1 MTAQLPRG
9 LHGQVVNELGTR
21 IMAGRLHPGATLD
34 LAALEA
40 EFGVSRTVLRESL
53 KVLTAKGLVA
63 ARQKRGTYVTDPVR
77 WNTLDAD
84 VLRWRLSQQPTD
96 ALLDQLTEIRLIIEP
111 GLAAL
116 AARRRD
122 DDDLAAMEAALTAM
136 EQNLDEPSAAV
147 EHDVVLHRAV
157 LRATHNGLAT
167 SLDTV
172 IDQGIRQSY
181 RLADGTGPEDGPLPP
196 RRRLIDAIRDR
207 DAALAERAMQE
218 LIRAGHGV
226 AVTHRH
232 GAHADAAR
240 TG

>member
-1 MTAQLPRG
+1 MTVQLPRG
-9 LHGQVVNELGTR
+9 LHGQVVNELGSR
-21 IMAGRLHPGATLD
+21 IMSGRLHPGATLD

-63 ARQKRGTYVTDPVR
+63 ARQKRGTYVTEPSR

-96 ALLDQLTEIRLIIEP
+96 ALLDQLTEIRLVIEP

-122 DDDLAAMEAALTAM
+122 DGDLAAMDAALAAM
-136 EQNLDEPSAAV
+136 ERDLDEPSLVV
-147 EHDVVLHRAV
+147 EHDVAFHRAV
-157 LRATHNGLAT
+157 LHATHNDLAT

-172 IDQGIRQSY
+172 IDQGIRQGY
-181 RLADGTGPEDGPLPP
+181 RLGDGSGPEGGPLPA
-196 RRRLIDAIRDR
+196 RWSLLDAIRDR
-207 DAALAERAMQE
+207 DTALAERVMQQ
-218 LIRAGHGV
+218 LITTGRGLAATRRRSPRAD
-226 AVTHRH
+226 VTR
-232 GAHADAAR
+232 G
-240 TG
+240 G